1 MADNIQAIS
10 KKKKFVA
17 DGVFNAEIH
26 ELLSKFLNKAGYS
39 GVSIKNTANKIILTT
54 KVVNKQEALGKNG
67 VRGNEL
73 EALVEKRFNFKKGHI
88 EVKFEV
94 IKNKSLSASVQV
106 ELLKA
111 KLLQGAPTRSAA
123 MFIIRNVMRI
133 KECKGCEIVV
143 SGKLRQQRA
152 KTVKYKQ
159 GYQISTGQPKHDF
172 IDCAIRHVFFKMGIM
187 GIKVK
192 IMLPTDFSGKL
203 GGVPKILP
211 DKITIHDPKPQVE
224 EQVDERR

>member
-1 MADNIQAIS
+1 MSDLISIS

-26 ELLSKFLNKAGYS
+26 ELLTKFLSKAGYS
-39 GVSIKNTANKIILTT
+39 GCIIKTVTSKIIINA
-54 KVVNKQEALGKNG
+54 KVINKNDALGKNG

-73 EALVEKRFNFKKGHI
+73 EALIEKRFGLKKGFI

-94 IKNKSLSASVQV
+94 IKNKALSSAVQV
-106 ELLKA
+106 EFLKA

-123 MFIIRNVMRI
+123 LFIIRGVM
-133 KECKGCEIVV
+133 KTPGVKGCEVVV

-159 GYQISTGQPKHDF
+159 GYLISTGNPKREFLDVS
-172 IDCAIRHVFFKMGIM
+172 IRHVLFKLGIM

-192 IMLPTDFSGKL
+192 IMLPTDFTGKI
-203 GGVPKILP
+203 GGIPKYLP
-211 DKITIHDPKPQVE
+211 DKITITDPKEQE
-224 EQVDERR
+224 EQKDERRN